1 MKIGLYASMNNGDV
15 FNKDI
20 PYIAVDGGLEHLH
33 RQFIKPLFAIGDFD
47 SLEHKEYLEGL
58 EVLSFPTHK
67 DETDTELAISEALNR
82 GYDEIDLYGVIGG
95 RIDHFLGVLI
105 YLRQHPDIKITLY
118 DDTNRIYLLPKGIH
132 QIDCTE
138 YKYFSFFCH
147 YIKFLF
153 SHSSTDQI
161 CSS

>member
-33 RQFIKPLFAIGDFD
+33 RQSIQPLFAIGDFD
-47 SLEHKEYLEGL
+47 SLEHKEYLQGL
-58 EVLSFPTHK
+58 EVLRFPTHK

-105 YLRQHPDIKITLY
+105 YL
-118 DDTNRIYLLPKGIH
+118 
-132 QIDCTE
+132 
-138 YKYFSFFCH
+138 
-147 YIKFLF
+147 
-153 SHSSTDQI
+153 
-161 CSS
+161 